1 MPQAPLTTP
10 RSPPETVGPSPGEES
25 AAGLRLPLRREVL
38 APPREAHP
46 LPRPPMGPVGH
57 WLRRLERRF
66 NLEMGNRVYPHIPGM
81 RLPYSY
87 QLQRNL
93 VLTVAEVEVRRL
105 PAAFDGTRVLLM
117 TDIHTGPFLHP
128 ATLAH
133 AFDRLMDSGP
143 DLILLGGDLTTGS
156 VEEFEPFMEAFRRLR
171 APLGVHGVLGNH
183 DYYSGRVH
191 DLIPLLEECGIAL
204 LQNQGVTLT
213 RKGEHLALA
222 GIEDLHWG
230 RPDLPAALGPGAPPH
245 ILLSHNPDIFFDA
258 AWRGVDLVLAGHTH
272 GGQIRLPGLPPVVK
286 MSRYALDEGRYIS
299 DASHLVVSRG
309 MGVTGVPLRW
319 DCAPEAVQVTLRCP
333 LERSGF

>member
-1 MPQAPLTTP
+1 MPQAPLTSSRP
-10 RSPPETVGPSPGEES
+10 LPETSNPSPGEEN
-25 AAGLRLPLRREVL
+25 AAGVRLPLRREVL

-46 LPRPPMGPVGH
+46 LPRPLMGPLGR

-66 NLEMGNRVYPHIPGM
+66 NLEMGCRVYPHIPGM
-81 RLPYSY
+81 SMPYSY

-93 VLTVAEVEVRRL
+93 TLTVADVDVRRL
-105 PAAFDGTRVLLM
+105 PAAFDGARVLLM
-117 TDIHTGPFLHP
+117 TDIHTGPFLQP
-128 ATLAH
+128 AALAQVF
-133 AFDRLMDSGP
+133 ARLMDLAP

-156 VEEFEPFMEAFRRLR
+156 VEEFEPFMGAFRRLQ

-183 DYYSGRVH
+183 DYYSGRAH
-191 DLIPLLEECGIAL
+191 DLLPLLEECGITIL
-204 LQNQGVTLT
+204 HNRGVTLT

-222 GIEDLHWG
+222 GIDDLHWG
-230 RPDLPAALGPGAPPH
+230 RPDLPAALGAGAPPH

-333 LERSGF
+333 QERSC